1 MSAYAK
7 AIAAAISSI
16 GTAIS
21 GAFAGATA
29 ADGAG
34 AAAAG
39 AGAAAS
45 AGAAA
50 AGAGAAAAGGLTGMQ
65 TLSLLGQIGSGV
77 MSFVSAQNQASAMEQ
92 VARNNQ
98 KMAEYQAQ
106 DAQRRGEE
114 EAQAAQR
121 RARGLLGT
129 QRSMM
134 AARGLDLTSG
144 TPAELQ
150 MQTEMFGEQD
160 VATSRLNAAREA
172 WAVRADAA
180 NQSANARIQA
190 RAMRMGGVTSLIGA
204 GGAVAD
210 KWMRWNPTT
219 PVAPVR
225 GFYGSASGGGVM

>member
-1 MSAYAK
+1 MCLP

-29 ADGAG
+29 AAG
-34 AAAAG
+34 
-39 AGAAAS
+39 
-45 AGAAA
+45 

-65 TLSLLGQIGSGV
+65 TLSLIGQVGSGV

-210 KWMRWNPTT
+210 KWMRWNPST
-219 PVAPVR
+219 PTPAAVGPWA
-225 GFYGSASGGGVM
+225 

>member
-1 MSAYAK
+1 MCFE
-7 AIAAAISSI
+7 AILIGLKSI

-21 GAFAGATA
+21 GAMAGATA
-29 ADGAG
+29 ATAG

-39 AGAAAS
+39 A
-45 AGAAA
+45 
-50 AGAGAAAAGGLTGMQ
+50 AGAGAAAGGLTGMQ
-65 TLSLLGQIGSGV
+65 TLSLLGQVGSGV

-190 RAMRMGGVTSLIGA
+190 RAMRMSGA
-204 GGAVAD
+204 GSLLGAGAAVAD
-210 KWMRWNPTT
+210 KWMQWNPRP
-219 PVAPVR
+219 PVAR
-225 GFYGSASGGGVM
+225 LSGFDRYGGMYGRAAGGPL

>member
-1 MSAYAK
+1 MCWE
-7 AIAAAISSI
+7 AILIAMKSV

-21 GAFAGATA
+21 GAMAGATA
-29 ADGAG
+29 ATAGAG

-39 AGAAAS
+39 AGAA
-45 AGAAA
+45 GAA
-50 AGAGAAAAGGLTGMQ
+50 GAAAGGLSGMQ
-65 TLSLLGQIGSGV
+65 TLSLLGQVGSGV

-121 RARGLLGT
+121 RTRGLLGT

-190 RAMRMGGVTSLIGA
+190 RAMRMSGA
-204 GGAVAD
+204 GSLLGAGAAVAD
-210 KWMRWNPTT
+210 KWMAWNPRQPT
-219 PVAPVR
+219 AQLS
-225 GFYGSASGGGVM
+225 GFDRYGGLYGRAASGAM

>member
-1 MSAYAK
+1 
-7 AIAAAISSI
+7 
-16 GTAIS
+16 
-21 GAFAGATA
+21 
-29 ADGAG
+29 
-34 AAAAG
+34 
-39 AGAAAS
+39 
-45 AGAAA
+45 
-50 AGAGAAAAGGLTGMQ
+50 MQ
-65 TLSLLGQIGSGV
+65 TLSLIGQVGSGV

-190 RAMRMGGVTSLIGA
+190 RAMRAGAVGSLIGA

-225 GFYGSASGGGVM
+225 GFYGGASGGGVM

>member
-1 MSAYAK
+1 MCVE
-7 AIAAAISSI
+7 AILIGLKSI

-21 GAFAGATA
+21 GAMAGATA
-29 ADGAG
+29 ATAG

-39 AGAAAS
+39 AGAAA
-45 AGAAA
+45 GA
-50 AGAGAAAAGGLTGMQ
+50 AGAGAAAGGLSGLQ
-65 TLSLLGQIGSGV
+65 TLSLIGQVGSGV
-77 MSFVSAQNQASAMEQ
+77 MSFISSQNQASAMEQ
-92 VARNNQ
+92 VARNNRQ
-98 KMAEYQAQ
+98 MADYQAQ

-134 AARGLDLTSG
+134 AARGLDLTAG

-190 RAMRMGGVTSLIGA
+190 RAMRMSGA
-204 GGAVAD
+204 GSLLGAGAAVAD
-210 KWMRWNPTT
+210 KWTR
-219 PVAPVR
+219 
-225 GFYGSASGGGVM
+225 

>member
-1 MSAYAK
+1 MCLP

-29 ADGAG
+29 AAGAG

-39 AGAAAS
+39 AGAA
-45 AGAAA
+45 GAA

-65 TLSLLGQIGSGV
+65 TLSLIGQVGSGV